1 MIDTI
6 EISNEIVILY
16 LDTITL
22 QVEKLSEIE
31 DCRAQKLIGR
41 PWHFGCQTSV
51 GRGRRRESDVKEK
64 TEQRN
69 IGAVYGRIQMT
80 ERSILINQNSNII
93 DPIKKRD
100 KGGRDDFVV
109 NE

>member
-1 MIDTI
+1 MICRNIIRNVAFVDRGLRW
-6 EISNEIVILY
+6 IVA
-16 LDTITL
+16 
-22 QVEKLSEIE
+22 VRE
-31 DCRAQKLIGR
+31 
-41 PWHFGCQTSV
+41 WCQ
-51 GRGRRRESDVKEK
+51 RRESDVKEK
-64 TEQRN
+64 TEQSN

-80 ERSILINQNSNII
+80 ERGILINQNSNII

>member
-1 MIDTI
+1 M
-6 EISNEIVILY
+6 
-16 LDTITL
+16 
-22 QVEKLSEIE
+22 
-31 DCRAQKLIGR
+31 RG
-41 PWHFGCQTSV
+41 GG
-51 GRGRRRESDVKEK
+51 GRGRERDVKEK